1 MARKNYSKTG
11 EFCRVTFELP
21 QELNADEI
29 SLCGEFN
36 DWNPQKNIM
45 IKRKN
50 GRWSTTISL
59 KAGRKYRYKYL
70 LDGKNWE
77 NDWDADAYQRNEFG
91 SEDSIIKL

>member
-1 MARKNYSKTG
+1 MVRKNYSKTG

-21 QELNADEI
+21 PEVNAGEI

-50 GRWSTTISL
+50 GKWSTTISL
-59 KAGRKYRYKYL
+59 MAGKNTDTNTCWTAKAGRMTGMPMHIR
-70 LDGKNWE
+70 E
-77 NDWDADAYQRNEFG
+77 M
-91 SEDSIIKL
+91 S